1 MFPLYININVI
12 SNFMQVFV
20 QKFQIALES
29 YWYTLIKSKL
39 LQSIDVKQGLL
50 EKFLVLSP
58 GTSGAGKSMTSQSW
72 KAWSLAAPTSFCS
85 GKPIVLVSEYIKK
98 QKTIPILP
106 SHSILYTLQCPM
118 SSAHQS
124 EWQGDLFRRRNWEC
138 VFLKMYSI
146 CYWRV
151 VMSHTQHR
159 ECFRTGISELVVTG
173 QCWITYTLLLTGQK
187 SVIHYWQGL

>member
-58 GTSGAGKSMTSQSW
+58 ETSGAGHDKSILESLKPCCSYIFLFW
-72 KAWSLAAPTSFCS
+72 KT
-85 GKPIVLVSEYIKK
+85 
-98 QKTIPILP
+98 
-106 SHSILYTLQCPM
+106 HSISKWIYKKAENNPNFAISQHPLYSACPI

-124 EWQGDLFRRRNWEC
+124 EWQGDLFRRLNWEC

-159 ECFRTGISELVVTG
+159 ECFRTGVSELVVTG